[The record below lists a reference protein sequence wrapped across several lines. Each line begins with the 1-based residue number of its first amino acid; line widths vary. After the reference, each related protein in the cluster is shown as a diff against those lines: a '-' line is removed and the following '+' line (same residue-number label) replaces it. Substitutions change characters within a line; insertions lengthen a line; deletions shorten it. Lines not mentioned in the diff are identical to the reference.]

1 MHHQF
6 PNKGIG
12 YGIFYLILICLPFL
26 SWLFGILN
34 WILDNIR
41 WILIA
46 IAVII
51 ITSILVWF
59 ALDDEKEVQE
69 EEENV

>member
-1 MHHQF
+1 M
-6 PNKGIG
+6 
-12 YGIFYLILICLPFL
+12 LVCLPFL
-26 SWLFGILN
+26 GWLFGIIN
-34 WILDNIR
+34 WILDNIG
-41 WILIA
+41 WIFITV
-46 IAVII
+46 IVII